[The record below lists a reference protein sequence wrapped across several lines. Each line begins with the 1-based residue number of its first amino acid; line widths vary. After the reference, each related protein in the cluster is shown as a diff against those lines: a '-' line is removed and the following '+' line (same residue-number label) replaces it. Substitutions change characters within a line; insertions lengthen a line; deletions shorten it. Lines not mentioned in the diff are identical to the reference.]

1 MTKDALLSL
10 AARLNQ
16 FARER
21 DWEKFHSPKNISMAL
36 NVEAGEL
43 MEHFQWLNESDSYL
57 LDTPKKLDVSL
68 ELADIFLYLIR
79 IADILE
85 IDLIDSAEQKLVI
98 NEKKYPVALSKGN
111 AKKYTEFS

>member
-1 MTKDALLSL
+1 MTKDTLLSL

-21 DWEKFHSPKNISMAL
+21 SWEKFHSPKNISMAL
-36 NVEAGEL
+36 TVEASEL
-43 MEHFQWLNESDSYL
+43 MEHFQWLSESDSYL
-57 LDTPKKLDVSL
+57 LDTAKKLDVSL
-68 ELADIFLYLIR
+68 ELADILLYLIR
-79 IADILE
+79 IADILD

-98 NEKKYPVALSKGN
+98 NEKKYPVTLSKGN